1 MTNEAREIPSKDLRE
16 AGGMKGWI
24 RNRGRDLL
32 ILALALRD
40 ARVGRQVKGLIVAV
54 IAYVASPVD
63 LVSELVVPGIGLVDD
78 AVIVT
83 ALLSLAL
90 RLLPEDVRSDLRV
103 RSRKYSL
110 KHVVLALGLVIAL
123 WLAALGALLWW
134 IFSSADQ

>member
-16 AGGMKGWI
+16 AGGLKGWI